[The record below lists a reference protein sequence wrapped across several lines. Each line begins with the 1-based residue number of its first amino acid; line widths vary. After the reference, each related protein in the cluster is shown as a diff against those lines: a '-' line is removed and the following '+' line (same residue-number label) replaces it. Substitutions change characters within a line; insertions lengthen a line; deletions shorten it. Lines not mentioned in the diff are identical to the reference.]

1 MADKQVMNTNTNGEV
16 SIDKINDNAFTFEA
30 RTSTSATSF
39 TMTLAEVKA
48 LAALAAVSAE

>member
-39 TMTLAEVKA
+39 TMTLMEVQA
-48 LAALAAVSAE
+48 LAAMASVAAE